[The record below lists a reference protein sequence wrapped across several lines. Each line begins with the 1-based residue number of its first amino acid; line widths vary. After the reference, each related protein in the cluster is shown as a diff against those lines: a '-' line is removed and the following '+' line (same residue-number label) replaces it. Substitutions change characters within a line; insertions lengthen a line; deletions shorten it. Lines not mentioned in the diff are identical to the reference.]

1 LAGLVKAI
9 DGKVVRYN
17 TGLNTNKLGAYI
29 NFLGSDFGKLKSA
42 TLEFGRRHKIARVPL
57 VVPLAHEN
65 GPARIRIHSE
75 AVVTVLIYQHYPKQV
90 ILANHTF
97 RSGEIDAQAVATVSR
112 DIDRLIVQRQK
123 DIEARKLRFK
133 K

>member
-1 LAGLVKAI
+1 MVHH
-9 DGKVVRYN
+9 N
-17 TGLNTNKLGAYI
+17 TGLKTNKLGAYS
-29 NFLGSDFGKLKSA
+29 NFLGSDFAKLKSDS
-42 TLEFGRRHKIARVPL
+42 LEFGRRHKIARVPL

-75 AVVTVLIYQHYPKQV
+75 AVATVLIYQHYPKKV
-90 ILANHTF
+90 ILANHAF
-97 RSGEIDAQAVATVSR
+97 GPREINAKAVEAVAR
-112 DIDRLIVQRQK
+112 DIDKLMVQRRK

>member
-1 LAGLVKAI
+1 M
-9 DGKVVRYN
+9 
-17 TGLNTNKLGAYI
+17 GLNTNKLGAYI

-57 VVPLAHEN
+57 VVLLAHEN

-90 ILANHTF
+90 ILANHAF
-97 RSGEIDAQAVATVSR
+97 GRGEIDAKAVASVAR
-112 DIDRLIVQRQK
+112 DIDKLMVQRQK
-123 DIEARKLRFK
+123 DIEARKLRLK